1 MPRKTTGAGA
11 SRPSAAT
18 RMRDA
23 IVTGILREATDL
35 AATWKE
41 HQQTQDGAYRND
53 LERAIDSHLTVL
65 ADYRRMYAAARRLP

>member
-1 MPRKTTGAGA
+1 VYNDLEVSQHWVK
-11 SRPSAAT
+11 
-18 RMRDA
+18 MRNFVSERWID
-23 IVTGILREATDL
+23 LREATDL